1 MNMKFY
7 LKISSILVAAAFLST
22 LPVEAQTFRQ
32 TKQGITGTTQGMDIE
47 IQFVSPEI
55 VRVVK
60 APEGRS
66 FTKKSFSVVKSPE
79 SMSVTT
85 EKKGETVSLKSNA
98 VRVDFNVRTGRI
110 SFFDK
115 QGKALFTEKD
125 YGAQFTPFNDAG
137 NPTFSVRQAFCW
149 IRMRLSMV

>member
-7 LKISSILVAAAFLST
+7 SKISSMLVAAAFLSI

-47 IQFVSPEI
+47 IQFISPEI

-66 FTKKSFSVVKSPE
+66 FTKKSLSVVKSPE
-79 SMSVTT
+79 SMSVTA

-98 VRVDFNVRTGRI
+98 VRVDFNVETGRI
-110 SFFDK
+110 SFLTSK
-115 QGKALFTEKD
+115 ERHCLPRKIMVLSLLRSMMRGIRLLVCVR
-125 YGAQFTPFNDAG
+125 PFAG
-137 NPTFSVRQAFCW
+137 
-149 IRMRLSMV
+149 

>member
-7 LKISSILVAAAFLST
+7 SKISSMLVAAAFLSI

-47 IQFVSPEI
+47 IQFISPEI

-66 FTKKSFSVVKSPE
+66 FTKKSLSVVKSPE
-79 SMSVTT
+79 SMSVTA

-98 VRVDFNVRTGRI
+98 VRVDFSMSRATAAVSLDFCMSARNLRYARSAQMVPTVPSKMPPTNNETGPAI
-110 SFFDK
+110 
-115 QGKALFTEKD
+115 
-125 YGAQFTPFNDAG
+125 
-137 NPTFSVRQAFCW
+137 
-149 IRMRLSMV
+149 